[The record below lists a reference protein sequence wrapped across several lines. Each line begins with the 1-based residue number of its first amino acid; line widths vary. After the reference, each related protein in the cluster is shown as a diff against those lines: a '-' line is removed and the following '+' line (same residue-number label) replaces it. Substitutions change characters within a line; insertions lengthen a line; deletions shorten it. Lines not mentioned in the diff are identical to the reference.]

1 MRTFCGDNAAVEM
14 NFDHDHVHGGGTTI
28 PGIGDAIAANCKA
41 SAIGIGLLSAIVDAH
56 AYVRDVFVLVD
67 WDIISSDEDNRVDVV
82 ANAGDALG
90 KATKFNHVGLAP
102 EFFVFGVEEK
112 MAHFHEGA
120 GVGVKDGTEN
130 FPREL
135 PTRCLFCHE
144 WAAGDVV
151 VNMDA
156 C

>member
-1 MRTFCGDNAAVEM
+1 M
-14 NFDHDHVHGGGTTI
+14 
-28 PGIGDAIAANCKA
+28 
-41 SAIGIGLLSAIVDAH
+41 
-56 AYVRDVFVLVD
+56 
-67 WDIISSDEDNRVDVV
+67 SDEDDHVGAI
-82 ANAGDALG
+82 ANARDALG

-102 EFFVFGVEEK
+102 EFFVFGVDKK
-112 MAHFHEGA
+112 MTHFYEGA
-120 GVGVKDGTEN
+120 GVGVEDGIEN

-151 VNMDA
+151 VNMDV

>member
-1 MRTFCGDNAAVEM
+1 M
-14 NFDHDHVHGGGTTI
+14 NFDRDHVHGGGTTI
-28 PGIGDAIAANCKA
+28 PGIGDAIAANGKV
-41 SAIGIGLLSAIVDAH
+41 SAIGIGLLRAIVDAH
-56 AYVRDVFVLVD
+56 ASVRDVFASVD
-67 WDIISSDEDNRVDVV
+67 WDVFLSDEDNHVGAI

-90 KATKFNHVGLAP
+90 KATEFNCVGLAP
-102 EFFVFGVEEK
+102 EFFFDKK

-120 GVGVKDGTEN
+120 GVGVEDGIEN

-151 VNMDA
+151 VNIDA